1 MEVEDRKFVGFG
13 KRFVAYMIDIVII
26 MFSAFIVVMVL
37 LFVLSFSSEEAVG
50 QMVMVVYFIVYV
62 SYFILM
68 ESSVKQATLGKRLFK
83 IKVINENGTRLSL
96 INSLGRTLGRLLS
109 GAIMGLGYVMIL
121 FTKDKQGLHD
131 KLAKTY
137 VVGK

>member
-1 MEVEDRKFVGFG
+1 MENQEFAGFG
-13 KRFVAYMIDIVII
+13 RRFIAYMIDIVII
-26 MFSAFIVVMVL
+26 MFSAFMIAMVL
-37 LFVLSFSSEEAVG
+37 RFVLSFSSEESVG

-68 ESSVKQATLGKRLFK
+68 ESSLKQATFGKLLFK
-83 IKVINENGTRLSL
+83 IKVINENGVRLSL
-96 INSLGRTLGRLLS
+96 VNSVGRTLGRLLS
-109 GAIMGLGYVMIL
+109 GAIIGLGYVMIL
-121 FTKDKQGLHD
+121 FTKEKQGLHD

>member
-26 MFSAFIVVMVL
+26 MFSASIVAIVL
-37 LFVLSFSSEEAVG
+37 FFVLSFSSEEAVG